1 MGYPMMRFVP
11 NTASGTDRSFTF
23 YFQKSGND
31 KEKLTVESQYYKDGS
46 TMKTVFKTTLN
57 TSDIEQFN
65 AMLRNIMNH
74 PDFEMIGPVLSVNSF
89 KSKPSTGVR
98 EQLTFGKGYTSSG
111 TGELN
116 IQVPIVYTVT
126 YIREK

>member
-1 MGYPMMRFVP
+1 
-11 NTASGTDRSFTF
+11 
-23 YFQKSGND
+23 
-31 KEKLTVESQYYKDGS
+31 
-46 TMKTVFKTTLN
+46 MKTVFKTTLN